1 MRPIAVCQTAHLLLT
16 HRHRG
21 QAPSH
26 ICFVLSAVLIEYNA
40 IPLKIVNENR
50 YQSLISW
57 YTIAPQSLARMPP
70 HLAHSLGSSFMRRTL
85 VCICVLQAFSPFT
98 WAEALPAD
106 KASVELQATSITGT
120 ADYETAQGPVKGY
133 LATRSASATRTDT
146 AIHETPQS
154 ISVVTKDAVEDI
166 GATRLQDALD
176 YAGGVGRAN
185 NFGGQGLTTFT
196 VRGFTTGEFYRNGF
210 PINRGYPNTPDA
222 NTIERLEVLRGP
234 ATMLYGRGDPGGTFN
249 VVSKQPL
256 AEPTVT
262 LGSQLDDQGM
272 QRATLD
278 ASGPLD
284 EQGRLAYRLNV
295 VGEGGDTFRDHV
307 ETERY
312 GVTPVITWQ
321 ASDDTKVIFEGDF
334 MRNNHPLDRGL
345 TRFANQKGTA
355 SRDTFWGDKDVGKLH
370 NDNSVA
376 QLRFEHLLN
385 DNWTLGGG
393 FQYLDGTLQGNG
405 IEANS
410 LAADGHTLNRNFNYR
425 KLEWTDKDTQ
435 LNLTGHFSTGGFD
448 HTLLTG
454 VEFEDYDYKSIIQRS
469 SASYTSDI
477 FNPVYGKPRPALTST
492 PTHDTENLKTYSAFV
507 QDQVALTERL
517 KVLAG
522 ARFERFE
529 HEYKSYVTGVKP
541 WNASDNAVTPRVGVT
556 YDLTDT
562 VAVYADAARSFK
574 PNTGAS
580 LQGGGFDPE
589 KGKSYEMGLKWQG
602 FDRQLSVDAAIYQID
617 KKNVLTNDPADPT
630 GISKVAAGQ
639 VRSRGLDLNVAGNLT
654 PEWRVIGGYAYVDAK
669 VTKDNTIRVGSHLA
683 NIPRN
688 SFSLLNV
695 YEFQDGALKGLG
707 LGAGTK
713 YVDERVGQT
722 SNTAFTMDGYTVV
735 DLLSYYKV
743 NEKVRLNLDV
753 KNLFNRDFEEGAF
766 GNFYAY
772 PGEPRTVQVG
782 IAYTL

>member
-1 MRPIAVCQTAHLLLT
+1 
-16 HRHRG
+16 
-21 QAPSH
+21 
-26 ICFVLSAVLIEYNA
+26 
-40 IPLKIVNENR
+40 
-50 YQSLISW
+50 
-57 YTIAPQSLARMPP
+57 
-70 HLAHSLGSSFMRRTL
+70 MRRTL
-85 VCICVLQAFSPFT
+85 ISICVLQAFSPFA
-98 WAEALPAD
+98 WAEQVPAENT
-106 KASVELQATSITGT
+106 SIELQATNVTAT
-120 ADYETAQGPVKGY
+120 ADLESAQGPVQGY
-133 LATRSASATRTDT
+133 HATRSASATRTDT

-154 ISVVTKDAVEDI
+154 ISVVSKDVVEDL

-210 PINRGYPNTPDA
+210 PINRGYPNMPDA

-256 AEPTVT
+256 AERTVT
-262 LGSQLDDQGM
+262 LGSQLNDQGM
-272 QRATLD
+272 KRGTLD

-284 EQGRLAYRLNV
+284 EEGRLAYRLNV

-321 ASDDTKVIFEGDF
+321 ATDDTKVTFEGDF

-345 TRFANQKGTA
+345 TRFPNQRGTP
-355 SRDTFWGDKDVGKLH
+355 SRDTFWGDKDAGKLH
-370 NDNSVA
+370 NDNNMA
-376 QLRFEHLLN
+376 QLRFEHALS

-393 FQYLDGTLQGNG
+393 FHWLDGSLKGNA
-405 IEANS
+405 IEANGPGS
-410 LAADGHTLNRNFNYR
+410 LGADGRTLQRNFNYR
-425 KLEWTDKDTQ
+425 KLEWTDKDYQ

-454 VEFEDYDYKSIIQRS
+454 IEYEDYDYKSIIQRS
-469 SASYTSDI
+469 SAAAGTYPIDI
-477 FNPVYGKPRPALTST
+477 FDPVYGQPRPALTRT
-492 PTHDTENLKTYSAFV
+492 PTHDKENLKTYAAFV

-529 HEYKSYVTGVKP
+529 HDYQNYVGKS
-541 WNASDNAVTPRVGVT
+541 WQAADNAVTPRVGVI

-580 LQGGGFDPE
+580 REGGGFAPE
-589 KGKSYEMGLKWQG
+589 KGKSYEMGIKWEAL
-602 FDRQLSVDAAIYQID
+602 DRQLSVDAAIYQIE
-617 KKNVLTNDPADPT
+617 KKNVLTTDPVDNT
-630 GISKVAAGQ
+630 FSVAAGQ
-639 VRSRGLDLNVAGNLT
+639 VRSRGFDLNVAGNLT
-654 PEWRVIGGYAYVDAK
+654 PEWRVIGGYAYVDAE
-669 VTKDNTIRVGSHLA
+669 VTRDNTLRSGTRLM

-707 LGAGTK
+707 LGAGGK
-713 YVDERVGQT
+713 YVDQRAGQT
-722 SNTAFTMDGYTVV
+722 ANTAFSMDAYTVV
-735 DLLSYYKV
+735 DLLGYYKV
-743 NEKVRLNLDV
+743 NERVRLNLDV
-753 KNLFNRDFEEGAF
+753 KNLFNREYEEGAF
-766 GNFYAY
+766 GNIYAY
-772 PGEPRTVQVG
+772 PGAPRTVQVG

>member
-1 MRPIAVCQTAHLLLT
+1 
-16 HRHRG
+16 
-21 QAPSH
+21 
-26 ICFVLSAVLIEYNA
+26 
-40 IPLKIVNENR
+40 
-50 YQSLISW
+50 
-57 YTIAPQSLARMPP
+57 
-70 HLAHSLGSSFMRRTL
+70 MRRTL
-85 VCICVLQAFSPFT
+85 ISLCVLQAFSPFT
-98 WAEALPAD
+98 WAEVAATE
-106 KASVELQATSITGT
+106 KASLELQATNVTGE
-120 ADYETAQGPVKGY
+120 ADYETAQGPVQGY
-133 LATRSASATRTDT
+133 HATRSASATRTDT
-146 AIHETPQS
+146 SIHETPQS
-154 ISVVTKDAVEDI
+154 ISVVSRAVVEDI

-210 PINRGYPNTPDA
+210 PINRGYPNMPDA

-249 VVSKQPL
+249 VVTKQPL
-256 AEPTVT
+256 AERTVT
-262 LGSQLDDQGM
+262 LGSQLNDQGM
-272 QRATLD
+272 KRGTLD

-284 EQGRLAYRLNV
+284 EEGRLAYRLNV

-312 GVTPVITWQ
+312 GVTPVLTWQ

-345 TRFANQKGTA
+345 TRFANQKGTP

-370 NDNSVA
+370 NDNSMA

-393 FQYLDGTLQGNG
+393 FQWLDGTLQGNA

-469 SASYTSDI
+469 SAAYTSDI

-492 PTHDTENLKTYSAFV
+492 PTHDKENLKTYAAFV

-529 HEYKSYVTGVKP
+529 HQYETYVKGGQS
-541 WNASDNAVTPRVGVT
+541 WEASDNAVTPRVGVT

-562 VAVYADAARSFK
+562 LAVYADAARSFK

-580 LQGGGFDPE
+580 RDGAGFEPE
-589 KGKSYEMGLKWQG
+589 KGKSYEMGIKWEG
-602 FDRQLSVDAAIYQID
+602 LDRQLSVDAAIYQID
-617 KKNVLTNDPADPT
+617 KKNVLTTDPEDANY
-630 GISKVAAGQ
+630 KVAAGQ
-639 VRSRGLDLNVAGNLT
+639 VRSRGFDLNVAGNLT
-654 PEWRVIGGYAYVDAK
+654 PEWRVIGGYAYVDAE
-669 VTKDNTIRVGSHLA
+669 VTKDNTIRVGSPLA

-695 YEFQDGALKGLG
+695 YEFQDGRLKGLG
-707 LGAGTK
+707 LGAGAK
-713 YVDERVGQT
+713 YVDERAGQT
-722 SNTAFTMDGYTVV
+722 SNTAFSMDAYTVV
-735 DLLSYYKV
+735 DLLGYYKV
-743 NEKVRLNLDV
+743 NDKVRLNLDV

-772 PGEPRTVQVG
+772 PGAPRTVQVG

>member
-1 MRPIAVCQTAHLLLT
+1 
-16 HRHRG
+16 
-21 QAPSH
+21 
-26 ICFVLSAVLIEYNA
+26 
-40 IPLKIVNENR
+40 
-50 YQSLISW
+50 
-57 YTIAPQSLARMPP
+57 
-70 HLAHSLGSSFMRRTL
+70 MRRTL
-85 VCICVLQAFSPFT
+85 ISICVLQAFSPLT
-98 WAEALPAD
+98 WAEDAPAE
-106 KASVELQATSITGT
+106 KASIELQATNVTAT
-120 ADYETAQGPVKGY
+120 ADFESAQGPVQGY
-133 LATRSASATRTDT
+133 HATRSASATRTDT
-146 AIHETPQS
+146 SIHETPQS
-154 ISVVTKDAVEDI
+154 ISVVSKDVVEDI

-210 PINRGYPNTPDA
+210 PINRGYPNMPDA

-256 AEPTVT
+256 AERTVT
-262 LGSQLDDQGM
+262 LGSQVNDQGM
-272 QRATLD
+272 KRGTLD

-284 EQGRLAYRLNV
+284 EEGRLAYRLNV

-321 ASDDTKVIFEGDF
+321 ATDATKVTFEGDF

-345 TRFANQKGTA
+345 TRFPNQRGTP
-355 SRDTFWGDKDVGKLH
+355 SRDTFWGDKDAGKLH
-370 NDNSVA
+370 NDNNLA
-376 QLRFEHLLN
+376 QLRFEHALN

-393 FQYLDGTLQGNG
+393 FQWLDGSLKGNA
-405 IEANS
+405 IEANGPSS
-410 LAADGHTLNRNFNYR
+410 LGADGRTLQRNFNYR
-425 KLEWTDKDTQ
+425 KLEWTDKDYQ
-435 LNLTGHFSTGGFD
+435 LNLTGHFSTGGFE

-454 VEFEDYDYKSIIQRS
+454 IEYEDYDYKSIIQRS
-469 SASYTSDI
+469 SAALGTYPIDI
-477 FNPVYGKPRPALTST
+477 FNPVYGQTRPALTRT
-492 PTHDTENLKTYSAFV
+492 PTHDKENLKTYAAFV

-529 HEYKSYVTGVKP
+529 HDYQSYVAGVKP
-541 WNASDNAVTPRVGVT
+541 WTAADNAVTPRVGVI

-580 LQGGGFDPE
+580 REGGGFAPE
-589 KGKSYEMGLKWQG
+589 KGKSYEMGIKWEAL
-602 FDRQLSVDAAIYQID
+602 DRQLSVDAAVYQIE
-617 KKNVLTNDPADPT
+617 KKNVLATDPLDNT
-630 GISKVAAGQ
+630 LSVATGQ
-639 VRSRGLDLNVAGNLT
+639 VRSRGFDLNVAGNLT
-654 PEWRVIGGYAYVDAK
+654 PEWRVIGGYAYVDAE
-669 VTKDNTIRVGSHLA
+669 VTRDTTLRAGTRLM

-707 LGAGTK
+707 LGAGGK
-713 YVDERVGQT
+713 YVDQRAGQT
-722 SNTAFTMDGYTVV
+722 ANTAFSMDAYTVV
-735 DLLSYYKV
+735 DLLGYYKV
-743 NEKVRLNLDV
+743 NEQVRLNLDV
-753 KNLFNRDFEEGAF
+753 KNLFNREYEEGAF
-766 GNFYAY
+766 GNIYAY
-772 PGEPRTVQVG
+772 PGAPRTVQVG
-782 IAYTL
+782 ISYTL

>member
-1 MRPIAVCQTAHLLLT
+1 
-16 HRHRG
+16 
-21 QAPSH
+21 
-26 ICFVLSAVLIEYNA
+26 
-40 IPLKIVNENR
+40 
-50 YQSLISW
+50 
-57 YTIAPQSLARMPP
+57 
-70 HLAHSLGSSFMRRTL
+70 MRRTL
-85 VCICVLQAFSPFT
+85 ISICVLQAFSPFA
-98 WAEALPAD
+98 WAEQVPAEN
-106 KASVELQATSITGT
+106 ASIELQATNVTAT
-120 ADYETAQGPVKGY
+120 ADLESTQGPVQGY
-133 LATRSASATRTDT
+133 HATRSASATRTDT

-154 ISVVTKDAVEDI
+154 ISVVSKDVVEDL

-210 PINRGYPNTPDA
+210 PINRGYPNMPDA

-256 AEPTVT
+256 AERTVT
-262 LGSQLDDQGM
+262 LGSQLNDQGM
-272 QRATLD
+272 KRGTLD

-284 EQGRLAYRLNV
+284 EEGRLAYRLNV

-321 ASDDTKVIFEGDF
+321 ATDDTKVTFEGDF

-345 TRFANQKGTA
+345 TRFPNQRGTP
-355 SRDTFWGDKDVGKLH
+355 SRDTFWGDKDAGKLH
-370 NDNSVA
+370 NDNNMA
-376 QLRFEHLLN
+376 QLRFEHALS

-393 FQYLDGTLQGNG
+393 FQWLDGSLKGNA
-405 IEANS
+405 IEANGRDS
-410 LAADGHTLNRNFNYR
+410 LGADGRTLQRNFNYR
-425 KLEWTDKDTQ
+425 KLEWTDKDYQ

-454 VEFEDYDYKSIIQRS
+454 IEYEDYDYKSIIQRS
-469 SASYTSDI
+469 SAVAGTYPIDI
-477 FNPVYGKPRPALTST
+477 FDPVYGQTRPALTRT
-492 PTHDTENLKTYSAFV
+492 PTHDKENLKTYAAFV

-529 HEYKSYVTGVKP
+529 HDYQNYVGKS
-541 WNASDNAVTPRVGVT
+541 WQAADNAVTPRVGVI

-580 LQGGGFDPE
+580 REGVSFAPE
-589 KGKSYEMGLKWQG
+589 KGKSYEMGIKWEAL
-602 FDRQLSVDAAIYQID
+602 DRQLSIDAAIYQIE
-617 KKNVLTNDPADPT
+617 KKNVLAVDPADT
-630 GISKVAAGQ
+630 TNTFNVAAGQ
-639 VRSRGLDLNVAGNLT
+639 VRSRGFDLNVAGNLT
-654 PEWRVIGGYAYVDAK
+654 PEWRVIGGYAYVDAE
-669 VTKDNTIRVGSHLA
+669 VTRDTTLRSGTRLM

-707 LGAGTK
+707 LGVGGK
-713 YVDERVGQT
+713 YVDQRAGQT
-722 SNTAFTMDGYTVV
+722 ANTAFSMDAYTVV
-735 DLLSYYKV
+735 DLLGYYKV
-743 NEKVRLNLDV
+743 NERVRLNLDV
-753 KNLFNRDFEEGAF
+753 KNLFNREYEEGAF
-766 GNFYAY
+766 GNIYAY
-772 PGEPRTVQVG
+772 PGAPRTVQVG

>member
-1 MRPIAVCQTAHLLLT
+1 MMRGEFLAGL
-16 HRHRG
+16 
-21 QAPSH
+21 PS
-26 ICFVLSAVLIEYNA
+26 
-40 IPLKIVNENR
+40 
-50 YQSLISW
+50 
-57 YTIAPQSLARMPP
+57 
-70 HLAHSLGSSFMRRTL
+70 HLAHSLGSTPMRRTL
-85 VCICVLQAFSPFT
+85 ISICVLQAFSPFA
-98 WAEALPAD
+98 WAEQAPAEN
-106 KASVELQATSITGT
+106 ASIELQATNVTAT
-120 ADYETAQGPVKGY
+120 ADLESAQGPVQGY
-133 LATRSASATRTDT
+133 HATRSASATRTDT

-154 ISVVTKDAVEDI
+154 ISVVSKDVVEDL

-210 PINRGYPNTPDA
+210 PINRGYPNMPDA

-256 AEPTVT
+256 AERTVT
-262 LGSQLDDQGM
+262 LGSQLNDQGM
-272 QRATLD
+272 KRGTLD

-284 EQGRLAYRLNV
+284 EEGRLAYRLNV

-321 ASDDTKVIFEGDF
+321 ATDDTKVTFEGDF

-345 TRFANQKGTA
+345 TRFPNQRGTP
-355 SRDTFWGDKDVGKLH
+355 SRDTFWGDKDAGKLH
-370 NDNSVA
+370 NDNNMA
-376 QLRFEHLLN
+376 QLRFEHALS

-393 FQYLDGTLQGNG
+393 FQWLDGSLKGNA
-405 IEANS
+405 IEANGPGS
-410 LAADGHTLNRNFNYR
+410 LGTDGRTLQRNFNYR
-425 KLEWTDKDTQ
+425 KLEWTDKDYQ

-454 VEFEDYDYKSIIQRS
+454 IEYEDYDYKSIIQRS
-469 SASYTSDI
+469 SAVAGTYPIDI
-477 FNPVYGKPRPALTST
+477 FDPVYGQIRPALTRT
-492 PTHDTENLKTYSAFV
+492 PTHDKENLKTYAAFV

-529 HEYKSYVTGVKP
+529 HDYQNYVGKS
-541 WNASDNAVTPRVGVT
+541 WQAADNAVTPRVGVI

-562 VAVYADAARSFK
+562 IAVYADAARSFK

-580 LQGGGFDPE
+580 REGGGFAPE
-589 KGKSYEMGLKWQG
+589 KGKSYEMGIKWEAL
-602 FDRQLSVDAAIYQID
+602 DRQLSVDAAIYQIE
-617 KKNVLTNDPADPT
+617 KKNVLTTDPVDNT
-630 GISKVAAGQ
+630 FSVAAGQ
-639 VRSRGLDLNVAGNLT
+639 VRSRGFDLNVAGNLT
-654 PEWRVIGGYAYVDAK
+654 PEWRVIGGYAYVDAE
-669 VTKDNTIRVGSHLA
+669 VTRDNTLRSGTRLM

-707 LGAGTK
+707 LGVGGK
-713 YVDERVGQT
+713 YVDQRAGQT
-722 SNTAFTMDGYTVV
+722 ANTAFSMDAYTVV
-735 DLLSYYKV
+735 DLLGYYKV
-743 NEKVRLNLDV
+743 NERVRLNLDV
-753 KNLFNRDFEEGAF
+753 KNLFNREYEEGAF
-766 GNFYAY
+766 GNIYAY
-772 PGEPRTVQVG
+772 PGAPRTVQVG

>member
-1 MRPIAVCQTAHLLLT
+1 
-16 HRHRG
+16 
-21 QAPSH
+21 
-26 ICFVLSAVLIEYNA
+26 
-40 IPLKIVNENR
+40 
-50 YQSLISW
+50 
-57 YTIAPQSLARMPP
+57 
-70 HLAHSLGSSFMRRTL
+70 MRRTL
-85 VCICVLQAFSPFT
+85 ISICVLQAFSPFA
-98 WAEALPAD
+98 WAEQVPAEN
-106 KASVELQATSITGT
+106 ASIELQASNVTAT
-120 ADYETAQGPVKGY
+120 ADLESAQGPVQGY
-133 LATRSASATRTDT
+133 HATRSASATRTDT
-146 AIHETPQS
+146 SIHETPQS
-154 ISVVTKDAVEDI
+154 ISVVSKDVVEDL

-210 PINRGYPNTPDA
+210 PINRGYPNMPDA

-256 AEPTVT
+256 AERTVT
-262 LGSQLDDQGM
+262 LGSQLNDQGM
-272 QRATLD
+272 KRGTLD

-284 EQGRLAYRLNV
+284 EEGRLAYRLNV

-321 ASDDTKVIFEGDF
+321 ATDDTKVTFEGDF

-345 TRFANQKGTA
+345 TRFPNQRGTP
-355 SRDTFWGDKDVGKLH
+355 SRDTFWGDKDAGKLH
-370 NDNSVA
+370 NDNNMA
-376 QLRFEHLLN
+376 QLRFEHALS

-393 FQYLDGTLQGNG
+393 FQWLDGSLKGNA
-405 IEANS
+405 IEANGPGS
-410 LAADGHTLNRNFNYR
+410 LGADGRTLQRNFNYR
-425 KLEWTDKDTQ
+425 KLEWTDKDYQ

-454 VEFEDYDYKSIIQRS
+454 IEYEDYDYKSIIQRS
-469 SASYTSDI
+469 SAAAGTYPIDI
-477 FNPVYGKPRPALTST
+477 FDPVYGQPRPALTRT
-492 PTHDTENLKTYSAFV
+492 PTHDKENLKTYAAFV

-529 HEYKSYVTGVKP
+529 HDYQNYVGKS
-541 WNASDNAVTPRVGVT
+541 WQAADNAVTPRVGVI

-580 LQGGGFDPE
+580 REGGGFAPE
-589 KGKSYEMGLKWQG
+589 KGKSYEMGIKWEAL
-602 FDRQLSVDAAIYQID
+602 DRQLSVDAAIYQIE
-617 KKNVLTNDPADPT
+617 KKNVLTTDPVDNT
-630 GISKVAAGQ
+630 FSVAAGQ
-639 VRSRGLDLNVAGNLT
+639 VRSRGFDLNVAGNLT
-654 PEWRVIGGYAYVDAK
+654 PEWRVIGGYAYVDAV
-669 VTKDNTIRVGSHLA
+669 VTRDNTLRSGTRLM

-707 LGAGTK
+707 LGVGGK
-713 YVDERVGQT
+713 YVDQRAGQT
-722 SNTAFTMDGYTVV
+722 ANTAFSMDAYTVV
-735 DLLSYYKV
+735 DLLGYYKV
-743 NEKVRLNLDV
+743 NEHVRLNLDV
-753 KNLFNRDFEEGAF
+753 KNLFNREYEEGAF
-766 GNFYAY
+766 GNIYAY
-772 PGEPRTVQVG
+772 PGAPRTVQVG

>member
-1 MRPIAVCQTAHLLLT
+1 
-16 HRHRG
+16 
-21 QAPSH
+21 
-26 ICFVLSAVLIEYNA
+26 
-40 IPLKIVNENR
+40 
-50 YQSLISW
+50 
-57 YTIAPQSLARMPP
+57 
-70 HLAHSLGSSFMRRTL
+70 MRRTL
-85 VCICVLQAFSPFT
+85 ISICVLQAFSPFA
-98 WAEALPAD
+98 WAEQAPAEN
-106 KASVELQATSITGT
+106 ASIELQATNVTAT
-120 ADYETAQGPVKGY
+120 ADLESVQGPVQGY
-133 LATRSASATRTDT
+133 HATRSASATRTDT

-154 ISVVTKDAVEDI
+154 ISVVSKDVVEDL

-210 PINRGYPNTPDA
+210 PINRGYPNMPDA

-256 AEPTVT
+256 AERTVT
-262 LGSQLDDQGM
+262 LGSQLNDQGM
-272 QRATLD
+272 KRGTLD

-284 EQGRLAYRLNV
+284 EEGRLAYRLNV

-321 ASDDTKVIFEGDF
+321 ATDDTKVTFEGDF

-345 TRFANQKGTA
+345 TRFPNQRGTP
-355 SRDTFWGDKDVGKLH
+355 SRDTFWGDKDAGKLH
-370 NDNSVA
+370 NDNNMA
-376 QLRFEHLLN
+376 QLRFEHVLN

-393 FQYLDGTLQGNG
+393 FQWLDGSLKGNA
-405 IEANS
+405 IEANGPGS
-410 LAADGHTLNRNFNYR
+410 LGADGRTLQRNFNYR
-425 KLEWTDKDTQ
+425 KLEWTDKDYQ

-454 VEFEDYDYKSIIQRS
+454 IEYEDYDYKSIIQRS
-469 SASYTSDI
+469 SAAAGTYPIDI
-477 FNPVYGKPRPALTST
+477 FDPVYGQTRPALTRT
-492 PTHDTENLKTYSAFV
+492 PTHDKENLKTYAAFV

-529 HEYKSYVTGVKP
+529 HDYQNYVGKS
-541 WNASDNAVTPRVGVT
+541 WQAADNAVTPRVGVI

-580 LQGGGFDPE
+580 REGGGFAPE
-589 KGKSYEMGLKWQG
+589 KGKSYEMGIKWEAL
-602 FDRQLSVDAAIYQID
+602 DRQLSVDAAIYQIE
-617 KKNVLTNDPADPT
+617 KKNVLTPDPVDSAFN
-630 GISKVAAGQ
+630 VAAGQ
-639 VRSRGLDLNVAGNLT
+639 VRSRGFDLNVAGNLT
-654 PEWRVIGGYAYVDAK
+654 PEWRVIGGYAYVDAE
-669 VTKDNTIRVGSHLA
+669 VTRDNTLRSGTRLM

-707 LGAGTK
+707 LGAGGK
-713 YVDERVGQT
+713 YVDQRAGQT
-722 SNTAFTMDGYTVV
+722 ANTAFSMDAYTVV
-735 DLLSYYKV
+735 DLLGYYKV
-743 NEKVRLNLDV
+743 NERVRLNLDV
-753 KNLFNRDFEEGAF
+753 KNLFNREYEEGAF
-766 GNFYAY
+766 GNIYAY
-772 PGEPRTVQVG
+772 PGAPRTVQVG

>member
-1 MRPIAVCQTAHLLLT
+1 
-16 HRHRG
+16 
-21 QAPSH
+21 
-26 ICFVLSAVLIEYNA
+26 
-40 IPLKIVNENR
+40 
-50 YQSLISW
+50 
-57 YTIAPQSLARMPP
+57 
-70 HLAHSLGSSFMRRTL
+70 MRRTL
-85 VCICVLQAFSPFT
+85 ISICVLQAFSPFA
-98 WAEALPAD
+98 WAEQAPAEN
-106 KASVELQATSITGT
+106 ASIELQATNVTAT
-120 ADYETAQGPVKGY
+120 ADLESAQGPVQGY
-133 LATRSASATRTDT
+133 HATRSASATRTDT

-154 ISVVTKDAVEDI
+154 ISVVSKDVVEDL

-210 PINRGYPNTPDA
+210 PINRGYPNMPDA

-256 AEPTVT
+256 AERTVT
-262 LGSQLDDQGM
+262 LGSQLNDQGM
-272 QRATLD
+272 KRGTLD

-284 EQGRLAYRLNV
+284 EEGRLAYRLNV

-321 ASDDTKVIFEGDF
+321 ATDDTKVTFEGDF

-345 TRFANQKGTA
+345 TRFPNQRGTP
-355 SRDTFWGDKDVGKLH
+355 SRDTFWGDKDAGKLH
-370 NDNSVA
+370 NDNNMA
-376 QLRFEHLLN
+376 QLRFEHALS

-393 FQYLDGTLQGNG
+393 FQWLDGSLKGNA
-405 IEANS
+405 IEANGPGS
-410 LAADGHTLNRNFNYR
+410 LGADGRTLQRNFNYR
-425 KLEWTDKDTQ
+425 KLEWTDKDYQ

-454 VEFEDYDYKSIIQRS
+454 IEYEDYDYKSIIQRS
-469 SASYTSDI
+469 SAAAGTYPIDI
-477 FNPVYGKPRPALTST
+477 FDPVYGQPRPALTRT
-492 PTHDTENLKTYSAFV
+492 PTHDKENLKTYAAFV

-529 HEYKSYVTGVKP
+529 HDYQNYVGKS
-541 WNASDNAVTPRVGVT
+541 WQAADNAVTPRVGVI

-580 LQGGGFDPE
+580 REGGGFAPE
-589 KGKSYEMGLKWQG
+589 KGKSYEMGIKWEAL
-602 FDRQLSVDAAIYQID
+602 DRQLSVDAAIYQIE
-617 KKNVLTNDPADPT
+617 KKNVLTTDPVDNT
-630 GISKVAAGQ
+630 FSVAAGQ
-639 VRSRGLDLNVAGNLT
+639 VRSRGFDLNVAGNLT
-654 PEWRVIGGYAYVDAK
+654 PEWRVIGGYAYVDAE
-669 VTKDNTIRVGSHLA
+669 VTRDNTLRSGTRLM

-707 LGAGTK
+707 LGAGGK
-713 YVDERVGQT
+713 YVDQRAGQT
-722 SNTAFTMDGYTVV
+722 ANTAFSMDAYTVV
-735 DLLSYYKV
+735 DLLGYYKV
-743 NEKVRLNLDV
+743 NERVRLNLDV
-753 KNLFNRDFEEGAF
+753 KNLFNREYEEGAF
-766 GNFYAY
+766 GNIYAY
-772 PGEPRTVQVG
+772 PGAPRTVQVG

>member
-1 MRPIAVCQTAHLLLT
+1 
-16 HRHRG
+16 
-21 QAPSH
+21 
-26 ICFVLSAVLIEYNA
+26 
-40 IPLKIVNENR
+40 
-50 YQSLISW
+50 
-57 YTIAPQSLARMPP
+57 
-70 HLAHSLGSSFMRRTL
+70 MRRTL
-85 VCICVLQAFSPFT
+85 ISICVLQAFSPFA
-98 WAEALPAD
+98 WAEQAPAENT
-106 KASVELQATSITGT
+106 SIELQATNVTAT
-120 ADYETAQGPVKGY
+120 ADLESAQGPVQGY
-133 LATRSASATRTDT
+133 HATRSASATRTDT

-154 ISVVTKDAVEDI
+154 ISVVSKDVVEDL

-210 PINRGYPNTPDA
+210 PINRGYPNMPDA

-256 AEPTVT
+256 AERTVT
-262 LGSQLDDQGM
+262 LGSQLNDQGM
-272 QRATLD
+272 KRGTLD

-284 EQGRLAYRLNV
+284 EEGRLAYRLNV

-321 ASDDTKVIFEGDF
+321 ATDDTKVTFEGDF

-345 TRFANQKGTA
+345 TRFPNQRGTP
-355 SRDTFWGDKDVGKLH
+355 SRDTFWGDKDAGKLH
-370 NDNSVA
+370 NDNNMA
-376 QLRFEHLLN
+376 QLRFEHALS

-393 FQYLDGTLQGNG
+393 FQWLDGSLKGNA
-405 IEANS
+405 IEANGPGS
-410 LAADGHTLNRNFNYR
+410 LGADGRTLQRNFNYR
-425 KLEWTDKDTQ
+425 KLEWTDKDYQ

-454 VEFEDYDYKSIIQRS
+454 IEYEDYDYKSIIQRS
-469 SASYTSDI
+469 SAAAGTYPIDI
-477 FNPVYGKPRPALTST
+477 FDPVYGQPRPALTRT
-492 PTHDTENLKTYSAFV
+492 PTHDKENLKTYATFV

-529 HEYKSYVTGVKP
+529 HDYQNYVGKS
-541 WNASDNAVTPRVGVT
+541 WQAADNAVTPRVGVI

-580 LQGGGFDPE
+580 REGGGFAPE
-589 KGKSYEMGLKWQG
+589 KGKSYEMGIKWEAL
-602 FDRQLSVDAAIYQID
+602 DRQLSVDAAIYQIE
-617 KKNVLTNDPADPT
+617 KKNVLTTDPVDNT
-630 GISKVAAGQ
+630 FSVAAGQ
-639 VRSRGLDLNVAGNLT
+639 VRSRGFDLNVAGNLT
-654 PEWRVIGGYAYVDAK
+654 PEWRVIGGYAYVDAE
-669 VTKDNTIRVGSHLA
+669 VTRDNTLRSGTRLM

-707 LGAGTK
+707 LGAGGK
-713 YVDERVGQT
+713 YVDQRAGQT
-722 SNTAFTMDGYTVV
+722 ANTAFSMDAYTVV
-735 DLLSYYKV
+735 DLLGYYKV
-743 NEKVRLNLDV
+743 NEHVRLNLDV
-753 KNLFNRDFEEGAF
+753 KNLFNREYEEGAF
-766 GNFYAY
+766 GNIYAY
-772 PGEPRTVQVG
+772 PGAPRTVQVG

>member
-1 MRPIAVCQTAHLLLT
+1 
-16 HRHRG
+16 
-21 QAPSH
+21 
-26 ICFVLSAVLIEYNA
+26 
-40 IPLKIVNENR
+40 
-50 YQSLISW
+50 
-57 YTIAPQSLARMPP
+57 
-70 HLAHSLGSSFMRRTL
+70 MRRTL
-85 VCICVLQAFSPFT
+85 ISICVLQAFSPFT
-98 WAEALPAD
+98 WAEVAPTEQTSL
-106 KASVELQATSITGT
+106 ELQATTVTGT

-133 LATRSASATRTDT
+133 HATRSASATRTDT
-146 AIHETPQS
+146 SIHETPQS
-154 ISVVTKDAVEDI
+154 ISVVSKDVVEDI

-210 PINRGYPNTPDA
+210 PINRGYPNMPDA

-256 AEPTVT
+256 AERTVT
-262 LGSQLDDQGM
+262 LGSQLNDQGM
-272 QRATLD
+272 KRGTLD

-284 EQGRLAYRLNV
+284 EDGRLAYRLNV

-321 ASDDTKVIFEGDF
+321 ATDDTKVIFEGDF

-355 SRDTFWGDKDVGKLH
+355 SRDTFWGDKDFGKLH
-370 NDNSVA
+370 NDNSVV

-454 VEFEDYDYKSIIQRS
+454 IEFEDYDYKSIIQRS
-469 SASYTSDI
+469 SAPYTSDI

-492 PTHDTENLKTYSAFV
+492 PTHDTENLKTYSAFL
-507 QDQVALTERL
+507 QDQVSLTERL

-529 HEYKSYVTGVKP
+529 HEYQSYVSGVKP
-541 WNASDNAVTPRVGVT
+541 WNASDNAVTPRVGVI

-574 PNTGAS
+574 PNSGAS
-580 LQGGGFDPE
+580 LQGSGFDPE
-589 KGKSYEMGLKWQG
+589 KGKSYEMGIKWEG

-617 KKNVLTNDPADPT
+617 KKNVLTTDPVDPNY
-630 GISKVAAGQ
+630 KVAAGQ
-639 VRSRGLDLNVAGNLT
+639 VRSRGFDLNVAGNLT

-707 LGAGTK
+707 LGAGAK

-722 SNTAFTMDGYTVV
+722 SNTAFAMDAYTVV

-772 PGEPRTVQVG
+772 PGAPRTVQVG

>member
-1 MRPIAVCQTAHLLLT
+1 
-16 HRHRG
+16 
-21 QAPSH
+21 
-26 ICFVLSAVLIEYNA
+26 
-40 IPLKIVNENR
+40 
-50 YQSLISW
+50 
-57 YTIAPQSLARMPP
+57 
-70 HLAHSLGSSFMRRTL
+70 MRRTL
-85 VCICVLQAFSPFT
+85 ISICVLQAFSPFA
-98 WAEALPAD
+98 WAEQVPAES
-106 KASVELQATSITGT
+106 ASIELQATNVTAT
-120 ADYETAQGPVKGY
+120 ADLESAQGPVQGY
-133 LATRSASATRTDT
+133 HATRSASATRTDT
-146 AIHETPQS
+146 SIHETPQS
-154 ISVVTKDAVEDI
+154 ISVVSKDVVEDL

-210 PINRGYPNTPDA
+210 PINRGYPNMPDA

-256 AEPTVT
+256 AERTVT
-262 LGSQLDDQGM
+262 LGSQLNDQGM
-272 QRATLD
+272 KRGTLD

-284 EQGRLAYRLNV
+284 DEGRLAYRLNV

-321 ASDDTKVIFEGDF
+321 ATDDTKVTFEGDF

-345 TRFANQKGTA
+345 TRFPNQRGTP
-355 SRDTFWGDKDVGKLH
+355 SRDTFWGDKDAGKLH
-370 NDNSVA
+370 NDNNMA
-376 QLRFEHLLN
+376 QLRFEHALN

-393 FQYLDGTLQGNG
+393 FQWLDGSLKGNA
-405 IEANS
+405 IEANGPGS
-410 LAADGHTLNRNFNYR
+410 LGADGRTLQRNFNYR
-425 KLEWTDKDTQ
+425 KLEWTDKDYQ

-454 VEFEDYDYKSIIQRS
+454 IEYEDYDYKSIIQRS
-469 SASYTSDI
+469 SAVAGTYPIDI
-477 FNPVYGKPRPALTST
+477 FDPVYGQTRPALTRT
-492 PTHDTENLKTYSAFV
+492 PTHDKENLKTYAAFV

-529 HEYKSYVTGVKP
+529 HDYQNYVGKS
-541 WNASDNAVTPRVGVT
+541 WQAADNAVTPRVGVI

-580 LQGGGFDPE
+580 REGVSFAPE
-589 KGKSYEMGLKWQG
+589 KGKSYEMGIKWEAL
-602 FDRQLSVDAAIYQID
+602 DRQLSIDAAIYQIE
-617 KKNVLTNDPADPT
+617 KKNVLAVDPADT
-630 GISKVAAGQ
+630 TNTFNVAAGQ
-639 VRSRGLDLNVAGNLT
+639 VRSRGFDLNVAGNLT
-654 PEWRVIGGYAYVDAK
+654 PEWRVIGGYAYVDAE
-669 VTKDNTIRVGSHLA
+669 VTRDTTLRSGTRLM

-707 LGAGTK
+707 LGVGGK
-713 YVDERVGQT
+713 YVDQRSGQT
-722 SNTAFTMDGYTVV
+722 ANTAFSMDAYTVV
-735 DLLSYYKV
+735 DLLGYYKV
-743 NEKVRLNLDV
+743 NERVRLNLDV
-753 KNLFNRDFEEGAF
+753 KNLFNREYEEGAF
-766 GNFYAY
+766 GNIYAY
-772 PGEPRTVQVG
+772 PGAPRTVQVG

>member
-1 MRPIAVCQTAHLLLT
+1 
-16 HRHRG
+16 
-21 QAPSH
+21 
-26 ICFVLSAVLIEYNA
+26 
-40 IPLKIVNENR
+40 
-50 YQSLISW
+50 
-57 YTIAPQSLARMPP
+57 
-70 HLAHSLGSSFMRRTL
+70 MRRTL
-85 VCICVLQAFSPFT
+85 ISICVLQAFSPFA
-98 WAEALPAD
+98 WAEQAPAEN
-106 KASVELQATSITGT
+106 ASIELQATNVTAT
-120 ADYETAQGPVKGY
+120 ADLESAQGPVQGY
-133 LATRSASATRTDT
+133 HATRSASATRTDT

-154 ISVVTKDAVEDI
+154 ISVVSKDVVEDL

-210 PINRGYPNTPDA
+210 PINRGYPNMPDA

-256 AEPTVT
+256 AERTVT
-262 LGSQLDDQGM
+262 LGSQLNDQGM
-272 QRATLD
+272 KRGTLD

-284 EQGRLAYRLNV
+284 EEGRLAYRLNV

-321 ASDDTKVIFEGDF
+321 ATDDTKVTFEGDF

-345 TRFANQKGTA
+345 TRFPNQRGTP
-355 SRDTFWGDKDVGKLH
+355 SRDTFWGDKDAGKLH
-370 NDNSVA
+370 NDNNMA
-376 QLRFEHLLN
+376 QLRFEHVLN

-393 FQYLDGTLQGNG
+393 FQWLDGSLKGNA
-405 IEANS
+405 IEANGPGS
-410 LAADGHTLNRNFNYR
+410 LGADGQTLQRNFNYR
-425 KLEWTDKDTQ
+425 KLEWTDKDYQ

-454 VEFEDYDYKSIIQRS
+454 IEYEDYDYKSIIQRS
-469 SASYTSDI
+469 SDEVGTYPVDI
-477 FNPVYGKPRPALTST
+477 FNPVYGQTRPALTRT
-492 PTHDTENLKTYSAFV
+492 PTHDKENLKTYAAFV

-517 KVLAG
+517 KVLAS

-529 HEYKSYVTGVKP
+529 HDYHNYVGKS
-541 WNASDNAVTPRVGVT
+541 WQAADNAVTPRVGVI

-580 LQGGGFDPE
+580 REGGGFAPE
-589 KGKSYEMGLKWQG
+589 KGKSYEMGIKWEAL
-602 FDRQLSVDAAIYQID
+602 DRQLSVDAAIYQIE
-617 KKNVLTNDPADPT
+617 KKNVLTTDPVDNT
-630 GISKVAAGQ
+630 FSVAAGQ
-639 VRSRGLDLNVAGNLT
+639 VRSRGFDLNVAGNLT
-654 PEWRVIGGYAYVDAK
+654 PEWRVIGGYAYVDAE
-669 VTKDNTIRVGSHLA
+669 VTRDNTLRSGTRLM
-683 NIPRN
+683 NIPRS

-707 LGAGTK
+707 LGAGGK
-713 YVDERVGQT
+713 YIDQRAGQT
-722 SNTAFTMDGYTVV
+722 ANTAFSMDAYTVV
-735 DLLSYYKV
+735 DLLGYYKV
-743 NEKVRLNLDV
+743 NERVRLNLDV
-753 KNLFNRDFEEGAF
+753 KNLFNREYEEGAF
-766 GNFYAY
+766 GNIYAY
-772 PGEPRTVQVG
+772 PGAPRTVQVG

>member
-1 MRPIAVCQTAHLLLT
+1 
-16 HRHRG
+16 
-21 QAPSH
+21 
-26 ICFVLSAVLIEYNA
+26 
-40 IPLKIVNENR
+40 
-50 YQSLISW
+50 
-57 YTIAPQSLARMPP
+57 
-70 HLAHSLGSSFMRRTL
+70 MRRTL
-85 VCICVLQAFSPFT
+85 ISICVLQAFSPFA
-98 WAEALPAD
+98 WAEQAPAEN
-106 KASVELQATSITGT
+106 ASIELQATNVTAT
-120 ADYETAQGPVKGY
+120 ADLESAQGPVQGY
-133 LATRSASATRTDT
+133 HATRSASATRTDT

-154 ISVVTKDAVEDI
+154 ISVVSKDVVEDL

-210 PINRGYPNTPDA
+210 PINRGYPNMPDA

-256 AEPTVT
+256 AERTVT
-262 LGSQLDDQGM
+262 LGSQLNDQGM
-272 QRATLD
+272 KRGTLD

-284 EQGRLAYRLNV
+284 EEGRLAYRLNV

-321 ASDDTKVIFEGDF
+321 ATDDTKVTFEGDF

-345 TRFANQKGTA
+345 TRFPNQRGTP
-355 SRDTFWGDKDVGKLH
+355 SRDTFWGDKDAGKLH
-370 NDNSVA
+370 NDNNMA
-376 QLRFEHLLN
+376 QLRFEHALS

-393 FQYLDGTLQGNG
+393 FQWLDGSLKGNA
-405 IEANS
+405 IEANGPGS
-410 LAADGHTLNRNFNYR
+410 LGTDGRTLQRNFNYR
-425 KLEWTDKDTQ
+425 KLEWTDKDYQ

-454 VEFEDYDYKSIIQRS
+454 IEYEDYDYKSIIQRS
-469 SASYTSDI
+469 SAAAGTYPIDI
-477 FNPVYGKPRPALTST
+477 FDPVYGQPRPALTRT
-492 PTHDTENLKTYSAFV
+492 PTHDKENLKTYAAFV

-529 HEYKSYVTGVKP
+529 HDYQNYVGKS
-541 WNASDNAVTPRVGVT
+541 WQAADNAVTPRVGVI

-580 LQGGGFDPE
+580 REGGGFAPE
-589 KGKSYEMGLKWQG
+589 KGKSYEMGIKWEAL
-602 FDRQLSVDAAIYQID
+602 DRQLSVDAAIYQIE
-617 KKNVLTNDPADPT
+617 KKNVLTTDPVDNT
-630 GISKVAAGQ
+630 FSVAAGQ
-639 VRSRGLDLNVAGNLT
+639 VRSRGFDLNVAGNLT
-654 PEWRVIGGYAYVDAK
+654 PEWRVIGGYAYVDAE
-669 VTKDNTIRVGSHLA
+669 VTRDNTLRSGTRLM

-707 LGAGTK
+707 LGVGGK
-713 YVDERVGQT
+713 YVDQRAGQT
-722 SNTAFTMDGYTVV
+722 ANTAFSMDAYTVV
-735 DLLSYYKV
+735 DLLGYYKV
-743 NEKVRLNLDV
+743 NERVRLNLDV
-753 KNLFNRDFEEGAF
+753 KNLFNREYEEGAF
-766 GNFYAY
+766 GNIYAY
-772 PGEPRTVQVG
+772 PGAPRTVQVG

>member
-1 MRPIAVCQTAHLLLT
+1 
-16 HRHRG
+16 
-21 QAPSH
+21 
-26 ICFVLSAVLIEYNA
+26 
-40 IPLKIVNENR
+40 
-50 YQSLISW
+50 
-57 YTIAPQSLARMPP
+57 
-70 HLAHSLGSSFMRRTL
+70 MRRTL
-85 VCICVLQAFSPFT
+85 ISLCVLQAFSPFA
-98 WAEALPAD
+98 WAEQVPAEH
-106 KASVELQATSITGT
+106 ASIELQATNVTAT
-120 ADYETAQGPVKGY
+120 ADLESAQGPVQGY
-133 LATRSASATRTDT
+133 HATRSASATRTDT
-146 AIHETPQS
+146 SIHETPQS
-154 ISVVTKDAVEDI
+154 ISVVSKDVVEDL

-210 PINRGYPNTPDA
+210 PINRGYPNMPDA

-256 AEPTVT
+256 AERTVT
-262 LGSQLDDQGM
+262 LGSQLNDQGM
-272 QRATLD
+272 KRGTLD

-284 EQGRLAYRLNV
+284 EEGRLAYRLNV

-321 ASDDTKVIFEGDF
+321 ATDDTKVTFEGDF

-345 TRFANQKGTA
+345 TRFPNQRGTP
-355 SRDTFWGDKDVGKLH
+355 SRDTFWGDKDAGKLH
-370 NDNSVA
+370 NDNNMA
-376 QLRFEHLLN
+376 QLRFEHALS

-393 FQYLDGTLQGNG
+393 FQWLDGSLKGNA
-405 IEANS
+405 IEANGRDS
-410 LAADGHTLNRNFNYR
+410 LGADGRTLQRNFNYR
-425 KLEWTDKDTQ
+425 KLEWTDKDYQ

-454 VEFEDYDYKSIIQRS
+454 IEYEDYDYKSIIQRS
-469 SASYTSDI
+469 SAVAGTYPIDI
-477 FNPVYGKPRPALTST
+477 FDPVYGQTRPALTRT
-492 PTHDTENLKTYSAFV
+492 PTHDKENLKTYAAFV

-529 HEYKSYVTGVKP
+529 HDYQNYVGKS
-541 WNASDNAVTPRVGVT
+541 WQAADNAVTPRVGVI

-580 LQGGGFDPE
+580 REGGGFAPE
-589 KGKSYEMGLKWQG
+589 KGKSYEMGIKWEAL
-602 FDRQLSVDAAIYQID
+602 DRQLSVDAAIYQIE
-617 KKNVLTNDPADPT
+617 KKNVLTTDPVDNT
-630 GISKVAAGQ
+630 FSVAAGQ
-639 VRSRGLDLNVAGNLT
+639 VRSRGFDLNVAGNLT
-654 PEWRVIGGYAYVDAK
+654 PEWRVIGGYAYVDAE
-669 VTKDNTIRVGSHLA
+669 VTRDNTLRSGTRLM

-707 LGAGTK
+707 LGAGGK
-713 YVDERVGQT
+713 YVDQRAGQT
-722 SNTAFTMDGYTVV
+722 ANTAFSMDAYTVV
-735 DLLSYYKV
+735 DLLGYYKV
-743 NEKVRLNLDV
+743 NEQVRLNLDV
-753 KNLFNRDFEEGAF
+753 KNLFNREYEEGAF
-766 GNFYAY
+766 GNIYAY
-772 PGEPRTVQVG
+772 PGAPRTVQVG

>member
-1 MRPIAVCQTAHLLLT
+1 
-16 HRHRG
+16 
-21 QAPSH
+21 
-26 ICFVLSAVLIEYNA
+26 
-40 IPLKIVNENR
+40 
-50 YQSLISW
+50 
-57 YTIAPQSLARMPP
+57 
-70 HLAHSLGSSFMRRTL
+70 MRRTL
-85 VCICVLQAFSPFT
+85 VSICVLQAFSPLS
-98 WAEALPAD
+98 WAEVEPVE
-106 KASVELQATSITGT
+106 KAGLELQATNITGT
-120 ADYETAQGPVKGY
+120 ADYETAQGPVQGY
-133 LATRSASATRTDT
+133 RATRSASATRTDT
-146 AIHETPQS
+146 SIHETPQS
-154 ISVVTKDAVEDI
+154 ISVVTEDAVEDI

-210 PINRGYPNTPDA
+210 PINRGYPNMPDA

-256 AEPTVT
+256 PERTVT
-262 LGSQLDDQGM
+262 LGSQLSDQGM
-272 QRATLD
+272 RRGTLD

-284 EQGRLAYRLNV
+284 DEGRLAYRLNV

-321 ASDDTKVIFEGDF
+321 ATEDTKLIFEGDF

-345 TRFANQKGTA
+345 TRYANQKGTP
-355 SRDTFWGDKDVGKLH
+355 SRDTFWGEKDIGKLH
-370 NDNSVA
+370 NDNSMA

-385 DNWTLGGG
+385 DNWTLGSG
-393 FQYLDGTLQGNG
+393 FQWLDGTLQGNA

-410 LAADGHTLNRNFNYR
+410 LAADGRTLSRNFNYR

-435 LNLTGHFSTGGFD
+435 LNLTGHFSTGGFE

-454 VEFEDYDYKSIIQRS
+454 VEFEDYGYKSIIQRS
-469 SASYTSDI
+469 NGAAGTYPIDI
-477 FNPVYGKPRPALTST
+477 FNPVYGQPRPALTRT
-492 PTHDTENLKTYSAFV
+492 PTHDKENLKTYAAFV

-529 HEYKSYVTGVKP
+529 HDYHTYVPGGKS
-541 WNASDNAVTPRVGVT
+541 WEASDNAVTPRVGVT
-556 YDLTDT
+556 YDLTET

-580 LQGGGFDPE
+580 RQGGGFEPE
-589 KGKSYEMGLKWQG
+589 KGKSYEMGIKWEAL
-602 FDRQLSVDAAIYQID
+602 DHALSVDAAIYQIE
-617 KKNVLTNDPADPT
+617 KKNVLTTDPVDST
-630 GISKVAAGQ
+630 FSVAAGQ
-639 VRSRGLDLNVAGNLT
+639 VRSRGFDLNVAGNLT

-669 VTKDNTIRVGSHLA
+669 VTKDNSIRVGSRLA
-683 NIPRN
+683 NIPRS

-707 LGAGTK
+707 LGAGSK
-713 YVDERVGQT
+713 YVAERVGQT
-722 SNTAFTMDGYTVV
+722 SNTPFSMGAYTVV

-753 KNLFNRDFEEGAF
+753 KNLFNRDYEEGAF
-766 GNFYAY
+766 GNIYAY
-772 PGEPRTVQVG
+772 PGAPRTVQVG

>member
-1 MRPIAVCQTAHLLLT
+1 
-16 HRHRG
+16 
-21 QAPSH
+21 
-26 ICFVLSAVLIEYNA
+26 
-40 IPLKIVNENR
+40 
-50 YQSLISW
+50 
-57 YTIAPQSLARMPP
+57 
-70 HLAHSLGSSFMRRTL
+70 MRRTL
-85 VCICVLQAFSPFT
+85 ISICVLQAFSPFA
-98 WAEALPAD
+98 WAEQAPAEN
-106 KASVELQATSITGT
+106 ASIELQATNVTAT
-120 ADYETAQGPVKGY
+120 ADLESAQGPVQGY
-133 LATRSASATRTDT
+133 HATRSASATRTDT

-154 ISVVTKDAVEDI
+154 ISVVSKDVVEDL

-210 PINRGYPNTPDA
+210 PINRGYPNMPDA

-256 AEPTVT
+256 AERTVT
-262 LGSQLDDQGM
+262 LGSQLNDQGM
-272 QRATLD
+272 KRGTLD

-284 EQGRLAYRLNV
+284 EEGRLAYRLNV

-321 ASDDTKVIFEGDF
+321 ATDDTKVTFEGDF

-345 TRFANQKGTA
+345 TRFPNQRGTP
-355 SRDTFWGDKDVGKLH
+355 SRDTFWGDKDAGKLH
-370 NDNSVA
+370 NDNNMA
-376 QLRFEHLLN
+376 QLRFEHVLN

-393 FQYLDGTLQGNG
+393 FQRLDGSLKGNA
-405 IEANS
+405 IEANGPGS
-410 LAADGHTLNRNFNYR
+410 LGADGQTLQRNFNYR
-425 KLEWTDKDTQ
+425 KLEWTDKDYQ

-454 VEFEDYDYKSIIQRS
+454 IEYEDYDYKSIIQRS
-469 SASYTSDI
+469 SDEVGTYPVDI
-477 FNPVYGKPRPALTST
+477 FNPVYGQTRPALTRT
-492 PTHDTENLKTYSAFV
+492 PTHDKENLKTYAAFV

-529 HEYKSYVTGVKP
+529 HDYQNYVGKS
-541 WNASDNAVTPRVGVT
+541 WQAADNAVTPRVGVI

-574 PNTGAS
+574 PNAS
-580 LQGGGFDPE
+580 ASREGGGFAPE
-589 KGKSYEMGLKWQG
+589 KGKSYEMGLKWEAL
-602 FDRQLSVDAAIYQID
+602 DRQLSVDAAIYQIE
-617 KKNVLTNDPADPT
+617 KKNVLTPDPVDSAFN
-630 GISKVAAGQ
+630 VAAGQ
-639 VRSRGLDLNVAGNLT
+639 VRSRGFDLNVAGNLT
-654 PEWRVIGGYAYVDAK
+654 PEWRVIGGYAYVDAE
-669 VTKDNTIRVGSHLA
+669 VTRDNTLRSGTRLM

-707 LGAGTK
+707 LGAGGK
-713 YVDERVGQT
+713 YVDQRAGQT
-722 SNTAFTMDGYTVV
+722 ANTAFSMDAYTVV
-735 DLLSYYKV
+735 DLLGYYKV
-743 NEKVRLNLDV
+743 NERVRLNLDV
-753 KNLFNRDFEEGAF
+753 KNLFNREYEEGAF
-766 GNFYAY
+766 GNIYAY
-772 PGEPRTVQVG
+772 PGAPRTVQVG

>member
-1 MRPIAVCQTAHLLLT
+1 
-16 HRHRG
+16 
-21 QAPSH
+21 
-26 ICFVLSAVLIEYNA
+26 
-40 IPLKIVNENR
+40 
-50 YQSLISW
+50 
-57 YTIAPQSLARMPP
+57 
-70 HLAHSLGSSFMRRTL
+70 MRRTL
-85 VCICVLQAFSPFT
+85 ISICVLQAFSPFA
-98 WAEALPAD
+98 WAEQVPAEN
-106 KASVELQATSITGT
+106 ASIELQATNVTAT
-120 ADYETAQGPVKGY
+120 ADLESAQGPVQGY
-133 LATRSASATRTDT
+133 HATRSASATRTDT

-154 ISVVTKDAVEDI
+154 ISVVSKDVVEDL

-210 PINRGYPNTPDA
+210 PINRGYPNMPDA

-256 AEPTVT
+256 AERTVT
-262 LGSQLDDQGM
+262 LGSQLNDQGM
-272 QRATLD
+272 KRGTLD

-284 EQGRLAYRLNV
+284 EEGRLAYRLNV

-321 ASDDTKVIFEGDF
+321 ATDDTKVTFEGDF

-345 TRFANQKGTA
+345 TRFPSQRGTP
-355 SRDTFWGDKDVGKLH
+355 SRDTFWGDKDAGKLH
-370 NDNSVA
+370 NDNNMA
-376 QLRFEHLLN
+376 QLRFEHALS

-393 FQYLDGTLQGNG
+393 FQWLDGSLKGNA
-405 IEANS
+405 IEANGPGS
-410 LAADGHTLNRNFNYR
+410 LGADGRTLQRNFNYR
-425 KLEWTDKDTQ
+425 KLEWTDKDYQ

-454 VEFEDYDYKSIIQRS
+454 IEYEDYDYKSIIQRS
-469 SASYTSDI
+469 SAAAGTYPIDI
-477 FNPVYGKPRPALTST
+477 FDPVYGQPRPALTRT
-492 PTHDTENLKTYSAFV
+492 PTHDKENLKTYAAFV

-529 HEYKSYVTGVKP
+529 HDYQNYVGKS
-541 WNASDNAVTPRVGVT
+541 WQAADNAVTPRVGVI

-580 LQGGGFDPE
+580 REGAGFAPE
-589 KGKSYEMGLKWQG
+589 KGKSYEMGIKWEAL
-602 FDRQLSVDAAIYQID
+602 DRQLSVDAAIYQIE
-617 KKNVLTNDPADPT
+617 KKNVLTTDPVDNT
-630 GISKVAAGQ
+630 FSVAAGQ
-639 VRSRGLDLNVAGNLT
+639 VRSRGFDLNVAGNLT
-654 PEWRVIGGYAYVDAK
+654 PEWRVIGGYAYVDAE
-669 VTKDNTIRVGSHLA
+669 VTRDNTLRSGTRLM

-707 LGAGTK
+707 LGAGGK
-713 YVDERVGQT
+713 YVDQRAGQT
-722 SNTAFTMDGYTVV
+722 ANTAFSMDAYTVV
-735 DLLSYYKV
+735 DLLGYYKV
-743 NEKVRLNLDV
+743 NERVRLNLDV
-753 KNLFNRDFEEGAF
+753 KNLFNREYEEGAF
-766 GNFYAY
+766 GNIYAY
-772 PGEPRTVQVG
+772 PGAPRTVQVG

>member
-1 MRPIAVCQTAHLLLT
+1 
-16 HRHRG
+16 
-21 QAPSH
+21 
-26 ICFVLSAVLIEYNA
+26 
-40 IPLKIVNENR
+40 
-50 YQSLISW
+50 
-57 YTIAPQSLARMPP
+57 
-70 HLAHSLGSSFMRRTL
+70 MRRTL
-85 VCICVLQAFSPFT
+85 ISICVLQAFSPFA
-98 WAEALPAD
+98 WAEQAPAEN
-106 KASVELQATSITGT
+106 ASIELQATNVTAT
-120 ADYETAQGPVKGY
+120 ADLESAQGPVQGY
-133 LATRSASATRTDT
+133 HATRSASATRTDT

-154 ISVVTKDAVEDI
+154 ISVVSKDVVEDL

-210 PINRGYPNTPDA
+210 PINRGYPNMPDA

-256 AEPTVT
+256 AERTVT
-262 LGSQLDDQGM
+262 LGSQLNDQGM
-272 QRATLD
+272 KRGTLD

-284 EQGRLAYRLNV
+284 DEGRLAYRLNV

-321 ASDDTKVIFEGDF
+321 ATDDTKVTFEGDF

-345 TRFANQKGTA
+345 TRFPNQRGTP
-355 SRDTFWGDKDVGKLH
+355 SRDTFWGDKDAGKLH
-370 NDNSVA
+370 NDNNMA
-376 QLRFEHLLN
+376 QLRFEHMLN

-393 FQYLDGTLQGNG
+393 FQWLDGSLKGNA
-405 IEANS
+405 IEANGPGS
-410 LAADGHTLNRNFNYR
+410 LGADGRTLQRNFNYR
-425 KLEWTDKDTQ
+425 KLEWTDKDYQ

-454 VEFEDYDYKSIIQRS
+454 IEYEDYDYKSIIQRS
-469 SASYTSDI
+469 SAAAGTYPIDI
-477 FNPVYGKPRPALTST
+477 FDPVYGQPRPALTRT
-492 PTHDTENLKTYSAFV
+492 PTHDKENLKTYAAFV

-529 HEYKSYVTGVKP
+529 HDYQNYVGKS
-541 WNASDNAVTPRVGVT
+541 WQAADNAVTPRVGVI

-580 LQGGGFDPE
+580 REGAGFAPE
-589 KGKSYEMGLKWQG
+589 KGKSYEMGIKWEAL
-602 FDRQLSVDAAIYQID
+602 DRQLSVDAAIYQIE
-617 KKNVLTNDPADPT
+617 KKNVLTTDPVDNT
-630 GISKVAAGQ
+630 FSVAAGQ
-639 VRSRGLDLNVAGNLT
+639 VRSRGFDLNVAGNLT
-654 PEWRVIGGYAYVDAK
+654 PEWRVIGGYAYVDAE
-669 VTKDNTIRVGSHLA
+669 VTRDNTLRSGTRLM

-707 LGAGTK
+707 LGAGGK
-713 YVDERVGQT
+713 YVDQRAGQT
-722 SNTAFTMDGYTVV
+722 ANTAFSMDAYTVV
-735 DLLSYYKV
+735 DLLGYYKV
-743 NEKVRLNLDV
+743 NERVRLNLDV
-753 KNLFNRDFEEGAF
+753 KNLFNREYEEGAF
-766 GNFYAY
+766 GNIYAY
-772 PGEPRTVQVG
+772 PGAPRTVQVG

>member
-1 MRPIAVCQTAHLLLT
+1 
-16 HRHRG
+16 
-21 QAPSH
+21 
-26 ICFVLSAVLIEYNA
+26 
-40 IPLKIVNENR
+40 
-50 YQSLISW
+50 
-57 YTIAPQSLARMPP
+57 
-70 HLAHSLGSSFMRRTL
+70 MRRTL
-85 VCICVLQAFSPFT
+85 ISICVLQAFSPFA
-98 WAEALPAD
+98 WSEQVPAES
-106 KASVELQATSITGT
+106 ASIELQATNVTAT
-120 ADYETAQGPVKGY
+120 ADFESAQGPVQGY
-133 LATRSASATRTDT
+133 HATRSVSATRTDT
-146 AIHETPQS
+146 SIHETPQS
-154 ISVVTKDAVEDI
+154 ISVVSKDVVEDL

-210 PINRGYPNTPDA
+210 PINRGYPNMPDA

-256 AEPTVT
+256 AERTVT
-262 LGSQLDDQGM
+262 LGSQLNDQGM
-272 QRATLD
+272 KRGTLD

-284 EQGRLAYRLNV
+284 DEGRLAYRLNV
-295 VGEGGDTFRDHV
+295 LGKGGDTFRDHV

-321 ASDDTKVIFEGDF
+321 ATDDTKVTFEGDF

-345 TRFANQKGTA
+345 TRFPNQRGTP
-355 SRDTFWGDKDVGKLH
+355 SRDTFWGDKDAGKLH
-370 NDNSVA
+370 NDNNMA
-376 QLRFEHLLN
+376 QLRFEHALN

-393 FQYLDGTLQGNG
+393 FQWFYGSLKGNA
-405 IEANS
+405 IEANGPGS
-410 LAADGHTLNRNFNYR
+410 LGADGRTLQRNFNYR
-425 KLEWTDKDTQ
+425 KLEWTDKDYQ

-454 VEFEDYDYKSIIQRS
+454 IEYEDYDYKSIIQRS
-469 SASYTSDI
+469 SAVAGTYPIDI
-477 FNPVYGKPRPALTST
+477 FDPVYGQTRPALTRT
-492 PTHDTENLKTYSAFV
+492 PTHDKENLKTYAAFV

-529 HEYKSYVTGVKP
+529 HDYQNYVGKS
-541 WNASDNAVTPRVGVT
+541 WQAADNAVTPRLGVI

-580 LQGGGFDPE
+580 REGGGFAPE
-589 KGKSYEMGLKWQG
+589 KGKSYEMGVKWEAL
-602 FDRQLSVDAAIYQID
+602 DRQLSVDAAIYQIE
-617 KKNVLTNDPADPT
+617 KKNVLTTDPVDNT
-630 GISKVAAGQ
+630 FSVAAGQ
-639 VRSRGLDLNVAGNLT
+639 VRSRGFDLNVAGNLT
-654 PEWRVIGGYAYVDAK
+654 PEWRVIGGYAYVDAE
-669 VTKDNTIRVGSHLA
+669 VTRDNTLRSGTRLM

-707 LGAGTK
+707 LGVGGK
-713 YVDERVGQT
+713 YVDQRAGQT
-722 SNTAFTMDGYTVV
+722 ANTAFSMDAYTVV
-735 DLLSYYKV
+735 DLLGYYKV
-743 NEKVRLNLDV
+743 NERVRLNLDV
-753 KNLFNRDFEEGAF
+753 KNLFNREYEEGAF
-766 GNFYAY
+766 GNIYAY
-772 PGEPRTVQVG
+772 PGAPRTVQVG

>member
-1 MRPIAVCQTAHLLLT
+1 
-16 HRHRG
+16 
-21 QAPSH
+21 
-26 ICFVLSAVLIEYNA
+26 
-40 IPLKIVNENR
+40 
-50 YQSLISW
+50 
-57 YTIAPQSLARMPP
+57 
-70 HLAHSLGSSFMRRTL
+70 MRRTL
-85 VCICVLQAFSPFT
+85 ISLCVLQAFSPFT
-98 WAEALPAD
+98 WAQEVTTPS
-106 KASVELQATSITGT
+106 ASLELQATTVTGEG
-120 ADYETAQGPVKGY
+120 DYETAQGPVKGY
-133 LATRSASATRTDT
+133 HATRSASATRTDT

-154 ISVVTKDAVEDI
+154 ISVVSKDVVEDL

-210 PINRGYPNTPDA
+210 PINRGYPNMPDA

-256 AEPTVT
+256 AERTVT
-262 LGSQLDDQGM
+262 LGSQLNDQGM
-272 QRATLD
+272 QRGTLD

-284 EQGRLAYRLNV
+284 EEGRLAYRLNV

-307 ETERY
+307 STERY
-312 GVTPVITWQ
+312 GVTPVLTWQ

-345 TRFANQKGTA
+345 TRFPNQAGTP

-370 NDNSVA
+370 NDNNMA
-376 QLRFEHLLN
+376 QLRFEHMLN
-385 DNWTLGGG
+385 DSWTLGGG
-393 FQYLDGTLQGNG
+393 FQWLDGTLQGNA
-405 IEANS
+405 IEANGPGS
-410 LAADGHTLNRNFNYR
+410 LSADGRTLQRNFNYR
-425 KLEWTDKDTQ
+425 KLEWTDKDYQ
-435 LNLTGHFSTGGFD
+435 LNLTGHFSTGGLD

-454 VEFEDYDYKSIIQRS
+454 IEYEDYDYQSIIQRS
-469 SASYTSDI
+469 SAAAGTYSIDI
-477 FNPVYGKPRPALTST
+477 FNPVYGQTRPPLTRT
-492 PTHDTENLKTYSAFV
+492 PTHDKENLKTYAAFV

-529 HEYKSYVTGVKP
+529 HDYESYVTGVKP
-541 WNASDNAVTPRVGVT
+541 WQAADNAVTPRLGVI

-580 LQGGGFDPE
+580 REGGGFAPE
-589 KGKSYEMGLKWQG
+589 KGKSYEMGIKWEAL
-602 FDRQLSVDAAIYQID
+602 DRQLSVDAAIYQIE
-617 KKNVLTNDPADPT
+617 KKNVLTTDPVDST
-630 GISKVAAGQ
+630 FSVAAGQ
-639 VRSRGLDLNVAGNLT
+639 VRSRGFDLNVAGNLT
-654 PEWRVIGGYAYVDAK
+654 PEWRVIGGYAYVDAE
-669 VTKDNTIRVGSHLA
+669 VTRDNTLRSGTRLL

-707 LGAGTK
+707 LGAGGK
-713 YVDERVGQT
+713 YVDERAGQT
-722 SNTAFTMDGYTVV
+722 ANSAFSMGAYTVV

-743 NEKVRLNLDV
+743 NDKIRLNLDV
-753 KNLFNRDFEEGAF
+753 KNLFNREYEEGAF
-766 GNFYAY
+766 GNIYAY
-772 PGEPRTVQVG
+772 PGAPRTVQVG